1 MLSTEELLKP
11 RIKFIAPYPNS
22 NKHFT
27 HIGEIGI
34 MVGSVNYE
42 FPSGFYISKIY
53 ADTLTANF
61 EKLQWW
67 ENRAIVDMPEYVAAT
82 SIISGKK
89 GVFKIQWGLI
99 NGVWVHSEGD
109 IDIFAL
115 HTDVLPATAQ
125 EFDDYTTNKLSEK

>member
-22 NKHFT
+22 NKHFKS
-27 HIGEIGI
+27 IGEIGV

-67 ENRAIVDMPEYVAAT
+67 ENRSIEDMPEYVWAT
-82 SIISGKK
+82 SLISGKV
-89 GVFKIQWGLI
+89 GVFKIAWELI
-99 NGVWVHSEGD
+99 NGEWYQNDV
-109 IDIFAL
+109 DIFGN
-115 HTDVLPATAQ
+115 HKDVTPATKQ
-125 EFDDYTTNKLSEK
+125 EFED